1 MSLRCLIVDDNA
13 GFVTAATDLLEREG
27 VDVVGATATVGL
39 LPELAREVQPDVVLV
54 DIDLGPD
61 NGFDVVRRLTR
72 ELGPDAPP
80 AILIST
86 YAAGDFADL
95 VAASPALGFLSKS
108 ELSKAALDAL
118 LIARQG
124 T

>member
-118 LIARQG
+118 LSARQG